1 MRSGAASGSERALQT
16 DAQKEPL
23 LPPPGPGGWGW
34 GGTRRVVEAKIEFS
48 HYVLASSGTE
58 APGPWIP
65 LLKGGG
71 IDSIQGEADGP
82 FSPLP
87 PPPPPASPDA
97 SLTPPP
103 LHKVDQLVPICERRG
118 ASASRLVRV
127 RTVLGPDSSPPPPP
141 LALGEGRGRGEG
153 KAGGGRRRRG
163 VTQYSSGTFSTGRP
177 LRCCS
182 QKRREQ
188 THSLRACSSSTRY
201 ARACFSPSAVH
212 LSSRSENRPRDLGKT
227 GG

>member
-1 MRSGAASGSERALQT
+1 MTRFKEKQT
-16 DAQKEPL
+16 APSLLSL
-23 LPPPGPGGWGW
+23 LPPH
-34 GGTRRVVEAKIEFS
+34 R
-48 HYVLASSGTE
+48 
-58 APGPWIP
+58 P
-65 LLKGGG
+65 LRMRP
-71 IDSIQGEADGP
+71 S
-82 FSPLP
+82 LP
-87 PPPPPASPDA
+87 PPAQGRPACTHLRTSRCFCQ
-97 SLTPPP
+97 P
-103 LHKVDQLVPICERRG
+103 LG
-118 ASASRLVRV
+118 ARSHGAWPGLQ
-127 RTVLGPDSSPPPPP
+127 SPPPISV
-141 LALGEGRGRGEG
+141 RRGEG
-153 KAGGGRRRRG
+153 SRGRESRGWAEEGGG